1 MPAIIRLARHGKKGQ
16 AFYHIVVAD
25 SRFARDARFI
35 EKIGTYNPRTNP
47 VTVSIKFDKAI
58 EWIQKGAKP
67 SDTMRTILSEQG
79 VLYKA
84 HLLKGVKKGVLTME
98 QVDAKYAKWVS
109 EKETQ
114 VSGIKTSSE
123 SSRRDAYKKRVAS
136 ESLARESRNA
146 KRKAKEEAAVAAAE
160 PVAEATIA
168 EVPVAEAPVTET
180 PVTETPPIAIVA
192 ETPSAEPKA

>member
-1 MPAIIRLARHGKKGQ
+1 MPAIIRLSRHGKKGQ

-47 VTVSIKFDKAI
+47 VTVDIKFERAI

-67 SDTMRTILSEQG
+67 SDTMRSILSEKG

-84 HLLKGVKKGVLTME
+84 HLQKGVTKGVLTQE
-98 QVDAKYAKWVS
+98 QADAKFNKWVS
-109 EKETQ
+109 EKDVI
-114 VSGIKTSSE
+114 VSGTKSSSE
-123 SSRRDAYKKRVAS
+123 ASKKDAYKKRHAI
-136 ESLARESRNA
+136 ETAARENRSA
-146 KRKAKEEAAVAAAE
+146 KRKAKEAAAVAA
-160 PVAEATIA
+160 T
-168 EVPVAEAPVTET
+168 EVPAAET
-180 PVTETPPIAIVA
+180 PAA